1 LGFFQ
6 IFFQRLESFDFSG
19 KQGSFFQD
27 GLGLVG
33 IIPEIGPGDL
43 FFDFLQAGF
52 FSSDVKDNLGVVRF
66 LPRAPS
72 TSVSD
77 LPTWLFSLL

>member
-1 LGFFQ
+1 LSFFQ

-43 FFDFLQAGF
+43 FFDFLEAGF
-52 FSSDVKDNLGVVRF
+52 LCSDVKDNLGAVRSF
-66 LPRAPS
+66 PGVPS
-72 TSVSD
+72 TSVSG